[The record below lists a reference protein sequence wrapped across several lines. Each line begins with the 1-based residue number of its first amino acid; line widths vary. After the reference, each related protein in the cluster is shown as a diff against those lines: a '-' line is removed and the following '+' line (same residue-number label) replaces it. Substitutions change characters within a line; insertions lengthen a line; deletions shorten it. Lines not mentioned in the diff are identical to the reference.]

1 MLLIDVDAFRED
13 YGLAERCENCPRY
26 GKKDCDYPY
35 YSARDFC
42 GWLDDAPTIVGWI
55 SVKVAKPTPIHRE
68 CDRNEHPPV
77 LLYARKD
84 DSIYVGW
91 YVGEDYRGIDCYIS
105 RTSMS
110 SYQHITKK
118 ITYWMPRPKTPEG

>member
-1 MLLIDVDAFRED
+1 MSRLIDADALIGALHDHAFLE
-13 YGLAERCENCPRY
+13 G
-26 GKKDCDYPY
+26 
-35 YSARDFC
+35 
-42 GWLDDAPTIVGWI
+42 DDRAIAYNVIQKQPTVGGWI

-68 CDRNEHPPV
+68 CDRNKHLPV

-118 ITYWMPRPKTPEG
+118 ITHWMPRPKTPEG